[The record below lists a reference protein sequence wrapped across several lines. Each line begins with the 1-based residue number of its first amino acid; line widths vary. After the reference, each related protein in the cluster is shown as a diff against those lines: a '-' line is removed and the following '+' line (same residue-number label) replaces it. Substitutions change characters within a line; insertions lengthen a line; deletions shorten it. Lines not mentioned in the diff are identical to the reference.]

1 MTGKTPSG
9 HTVRG
14 GGGSGRFSAS
24 GVFKDS
30 GTFLDFRS
38 ENADTIL
45 IRRVLMGKKGVIT
58 TVVTISMSGG
68 DKGWKIKSGSGKYQ
82 GIHGSGKETG
92 GVDDSGKLD
101 ITMNGSI
108 RH

>member
-1 MTGKTPSG
+1 MTGKTPLG

-24 GVFKDS
+24 GAFEDS

-38 ENADTIL
+38 ENGDTIL
-45 IRRVLMGKKGVIT
+45 IRRVLTGKKGVIT

-68 DKGWKIKSGSGKYQ
+68 DKGWKVKSASGKYQ
-82 GIHGSGKETG
+82 GIRGSGREIG
-92 GVDDSGKLD
+92 GVDDSGKID